1 MEFGTV
7 PVHLH
12 VKNFNKTKSALAVA
26 AYRTG
31 TKLHDDTHNRTYNFT
46 KKQNIIWNEIM
57 APDET
62 DETLKNDRERLW
74 NEAQDF
80 EKNANARYAKEL
92 EFALPRGLT
101 HDQQIEA
108 AERFLKQFVEQKHI
122 VDFAIHEPMA
132 KDGLP
137 QPHVHALI
145 TSRTI
150 NQSGQFEKYKERKVY
165 SLDKNGEKIP
175 LLDQNGEQKIGAKGR
190 KLWKRERIQTN
201 DLDKKENVIEW
212 RKSYCQIVNE
222 YLPQEQQ
229 LTPLSYQDRGIN
241 KIPTVHEGFTARKI
255 ARRGGTSYRIE
266 KNKQIKQLNEQ
277 INKLEQELI
286 ELRREQEQE
295 QIKEKEKEK
304 SVAEKERSDD
314 RVRMLAYKYLKEHG
328 CNMADWTE
336 VYWQADQLAGADRI
350 EGLYELSQVG
360 MTSYDIND
368 YARTHGLKDAKWLQK
383 SLVAF
388 KSGAALLCKDAYDSM
403 TTADKSKVDG
413 ELQKRKD
420 EETLRK
426 QAPDRHEPE
435 QNEGFTAGPQKH
447 RNSTAYE
454 MKRALTQID
463 RNLNN
468 DKEKNRAMRDYE
480 QAQRAVEQE
489 QWRMQHRNDW
499 DMD

>member
-7 PVHLH
+7 PIHLH

-74 NEAQDF
+74 NETQDF

-122 VDFAIHEPMA
+122 VDFALHEPMA

-277 INKLEQELI
+277 IKKLETEIAELERQE
-286 ELRREQEQE
+286 EREKAEKTE
-295 QIKEKEKEK
+295 SEKEKLQ
-304 SVAEKERSDD
+304 KERSDH
-314 RVRMLAYKYLKEHG
+314 RAEMAAYDLVKSHG
-328 CNMADWTE
+328 CDMTNWLA
-336 VYWQADQLAGADRI
+336 VWQASDKLASSDRI
-350 EGLYELSQVG
+350 DGLYELSQKA
-360 MTSYDIND
+360 MLSYDIND
-368 YARTHGLKDAKWLQK
+368 YAKTHDGLKEAKWLQK
-383 SLVAF
+383 SLVF
-388 KSGAALLCKDAYDSM
+388 YKSGATKLRDTAYDSM
-403 TTADKSKVDG
+403 TTADKNKVD
-413 ELQKRKD
+413 D
-420 EETLRK
+420 ELRK
-426 QAPDRHEPE
+426 RAETEALQQHKQTDQVRFTSAPQRHD
-435 QNEGFTAGPQKH
+435 N
-447 RNSTAYE
+447 TAYE
-454 MKRALTQID
+454 FKKALNQID
-463 RNLNN
+463 RNLDNTV
-468 DKEKNRAMRDYE
+468 EKRRAMRDYE
-480 QAQRAVEQE
+480 AAQRAVEAAQR
-489 QWRMQHRNDW
+489 RMRDDF
-499 DMD
+499 DM

>member
-255 ARRGGTSYRIE
+255 ARRGGVSYRIE

-277 INKLEQELI
+277 INRLEAEII
-286 ELRREQEQE
+286 ELERQEEREKVEQTE
-295 QIKEKEKEK
+295 NEKEKLQ
-304 SVAEKERSDD
+304 KERSDHRAEMAAYD
-314 RVRMLAYKYLKEHG
+314 LVKAQGCDMTNWLDVWHVADKLANSSKID
-328 CNMADWTE
+328 N
-336 VYWQADQLAGADRI
+336 
-350 EGLYELSQVG
+350 LYELSQQG
-360 MTSYDIND
+360 MHSYDIND
-368 YARTHGLKDAKWLQK
+368 YAGIHDMANEKWLQK
-383 SLVAF
+383 SLVF
-388 KSGAALLCKDAYDSM
+388 YKSGATRLRDTAYKSM
-403 TTADKSKVDG
+403 TATDKNKVDG
-413 ELQKRKD
+413 ELQKRLK
-420 EETLRK
+420 K
-426 QAPDRHEPE
+426 QALEHKQD
-435 QNEGFTAGPQKH
+435 QVGFTSAPQKH
-447 RNSTAYE
+447 DSAAYE
-454 MKRALTQID
+454 MKRALNQISRSLD
-463 RNLNN
+463 
-468 DKEKNRAMRDYE
+468 DTTEKNRAMRDYE
-480 QAQRAVEQE
+480 AAQAAVERE
-489 QWRMQHRNDW
+489 QRRMQRRDDW
-499 DMD
+499 DMQ